1 MSFAEVTHGGMLSRL
16 TVLKVSPSNRVFLT
30 TWRNMQSASVGR
42 MPQARPAP
50 IGRRVHVIGNSASGK
65 STLAARLAAAL
76 DADFVELDALNWLP
90 DWVGLNETNPAEL
103 ERRFRCATRGD
114 AWVVAGSY
122 AAYSQRAFWSRLDTV
137 VWLDLPMSLLLWRV
151 LRRSWHRWR
160 RRELLWGTNVER
172 FWPQLALW
180 RGEESLVYW
189 IATAHARKRRAMLT
203 YMADP
208 RWSHIRFVR
217 LRSVVEA
224 DTFASTVE
232 SVSRP

>member
-1 MSFAEVTHGGMLSRL
+1 
-16 TVLKVSPSNRVFLT
+16 
-30 TWRNMQSASVGR
+30 MQSASVR
-42 MPQARPAP
+42 RTLQARPAL
-50 IGRRVHVIGNSASGK
+50 IGRRVHAIGNSASGK
-65 STLAARLAAAL
+65 STLAARLATAL

-103 ERRFRCATRGD
+103 ERRIRCATLGD

-122 AAYSQRAFWSRLDTV
+122 AAYSQRVFWPRLDTV
-137 VWLDLPMSLLLWRV
+137 VWLDLPMPLLLWRV
-151 LRRSWHRWR
+151 LRRSWRRWR

-172 FWPQLALW
+172 FWPQLVLW
-180 RGEESLVYW
+180 RGDESLVYW
-189 IATAHARKRRAMLT
+189 IITAHARKRRAMLT

-217 LRSVVEA
+217 LRSVVEVN
-224 DTFASTVE
+224 TFANAVE